1 MLSLRLMQTITQHF
15 MEAISGPTNPQAYE
29 LLVLIK
35 IILVFFPLFP
45 DLSFFERHWL
55 SLKFVCRSTIFFV
68 NLLLSPTL
76 YSEGLLILTFLDG
89 LF

>member
-1 MLSLRLMQTITQHF
+1 MQTITQHF

-55 SLKFVCRSTIFFV
+55 SVCQSTIFFV

-76 YSEGLLILTFLDG
+76 YPEGLLILTFLDG